1 MLLFPSMAKA
11 NWSDYVIILDPGH
24 GGDDPGAVYNGSTQ
38 NNCTESWLVLQCAII
53 VYNSLIILGSIV
65 FMT

>member
-1 MLLFPSMAKA
+1 MKQTFYSIMAACAMLLFPSMAKA

-38 NNCTESWLVLQCAII
+38 NNCTESWLVLQCEP
-53 VYNSLIILGSIV
+53 
-65 FMT
+65 